1 MIQIDNLAIKKSD
14 KFIFEDF
21 SYTFESGKSYALMGH
36 SGCGKSTLLNAIA
49 GFEKYQQ
56 GEIKV
61 NGKKLKANTQ
71 YYRKVLGYLF
81 QNFALIDNE
90 TVSHN
95 LDIGLAFQK
104 GSKAK
109 KEAKKKSYLAALGL
123 ADIDLKRKVS
133 TLSGG
138 EQQRL
143 SLIRM
148 LMKDPKIILA
158 DEPTGSLDKDNGE
171 VILHQLLDSL
181 TDQKVIIIATHDL
194 DIAKQCDTIVNLE
207 QHVSTR

>member
-14 KFIFEDF
+14 KFIFENF

-49 GFEKYQQ
+49 GFEKYQRGQ
-56 GEIKV
+56 IKI
-61 NGKKLKANTQ
+61 NGKKLNANTQ

-90 TVSHN
+90 NVSHN

-133 TLSGG
+133 MLSGG

-148 LMKDPKIILA
+148 LMKEPKIILA

-207 QHVSTR
+207 QHIYTR